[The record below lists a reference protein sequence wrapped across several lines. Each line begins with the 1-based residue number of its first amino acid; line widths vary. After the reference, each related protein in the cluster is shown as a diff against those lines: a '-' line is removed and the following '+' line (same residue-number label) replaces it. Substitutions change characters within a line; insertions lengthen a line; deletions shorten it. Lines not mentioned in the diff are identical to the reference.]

1 MRLFEAVVDFI
12 VSLIS
17 AFKTREI
24 AFASAFA
31 ILMLGCLVY
40 LAWIL
45 RPHIS
50 FVGAVRRASKLIKS
64 ARANTTWSAEDRLA
78 NVDNVLA
85 KNAVLGVAWTTY
97 RRGLRCNPRKDTEFV
112 NLVDPYA
119 WFALERLPGR
129 GYEKWATTMAGVSL
143 IVGLLF
149 TFVGLSAALFRVGDA
164 GADTA
169 QLRVAIADILQ
180 ISSAKFITS
189 MAGIVAYIAWALAAR
204 FHASAQSKVVLDFA
218 TEVQSLTAPC
228 TPEALLLD
236 QLEESREQTSRL
248 RTLADDMAVAFD
260 ASLTKVVGQ
269 RIDALPAAVGAA
281 LQPALESSV
290 QPVVD
295 AIQGMG
301 SSIGAGNHSALEGM
315 ISGLVSGVHDAT
327 GREMQALVEAM
338 QGAANELKTAKSG
351 IGASGTE
358 FSEMLARAAQ
368 GMEASSMRMVEAME
382 RRAGEIDARMHR
394 IDETLVAGASNFDAM
409 GATMSERMAQGLRSA
424 MEGIAT
430 AAQAGAATARE
441 QAQAGLAPVLSE
453 LTILMKEMRNSAEE
467 SGSALMAGGRSASQ
481 DLGAALGNASE
492 LLARAA
498 EGMNASAVR
507 MADAMEHRAAE
518 IDSRMQRIDQVLS
531 SGASRFDSMGATM
544 NEHMSAGLNNT
555 MQSIAAAAQ
564 AGAATAREQAQAGL
578 APVLNELKA
587 LMGEIRNSAD
597 ESRGVLVAGSQS
609 AARELG
615 AAMANVGGTLSGA
628 SSRASDVLVQSFQDA
643 TASMVAAVEN
653 AVGGYRAATDALATR
668 MTNVEQSFGVLERS
682 VRQSAEQLEGAGNNL
697 TAAGRTF
704 GTAAAQVERATAP
717 VLTTLTTVENASA
730 SARDA
735 LRLVLET
742 SSAVRDTAA
751 AMTASSRS
759 AIDAFQSYER
769 RFEGVDAS
777 LGQTVAKMRD
787 GVIELG
793 NHVTEVVKQY
803 DEHLARAVGQ
813 LRVGV
818 DELSEALEGVGDK
831 MAAAA

>member
-1 MRLFEAVVDFI
+1 MRLFEAVVNFI

-31 ILMLGCLVY
+31 ILILGCLVY
-40 LAWIL
+40 LAWVL
-45 RPHIS
+45 RPHIR
-50 FVGAVRRASKLIKS
+50 FVGAVRHASKLIRS
-64 ARANTTWSAEDRLA
+64 AGANTTWSAEDKLA

-85 KNAVLGVAWTTY
+85 KNAVLSAAWTTY
-97 RRGLRCNPRKDTEFV
+97 RRGLRRNPRKDTEFV

-143 IVGLLF
+143 TVGLLF

-189 MAGIVAYIAWALAAR
+189 MAGIVAYIGWALAAR

-218 TEVQSLTAPC
+218 TEVQSLTVPC

-236 QLEESREQTSRL
+236 QLEENREQTSRL
-248 RTLADDMAVAFD
+248 KTLADDMAIAFD

-269 RIDALPAAVGAA
+269 RIDVLPAAVGAA
-281 LQPALESSV
+281 LRPALESSV
-290 QPVVD
+290 QPVID

-301 SSIGAGNHSALEGM
+301 NSIGAGNHSALEGM
-315 ISGLVSGVHDAT
+315 ISGLVSGVQDAT

-338 QGAANELKTAKSG
+338 QGAADELKTAKSG

-358 FSEMLARAAQ
+358 FSELLTRAAQ
-368 GMEASSMRMVEAME
+368 GMEASSTRMAEAME

-409 GATMSERMAQGLRSA
+409 GATMSEHMAHGLRSA
-424 MEGIAT
+424 MEGIT
-430 AAQAGAATARE
+430 
-441 QAQAGLAPVLSE
+441 
-453 LTILMKEMRNSAEE
+453 
-467 SGSALMAGGRSASQ
+467 
-481 DLGAALGNASE
+481 
-492 LLARAA
+492 
-498 EGMNASAVR
+498 
-507 MADAMEHRAAE
+507 
-518 IDSRMQRIDQVLS
+518 
-531 SGASRFDSMGATM
+531 
-544 NEHMSAGLNNT
+544 
-555 MQSIAAAAQ
+555 AAAQ

-578 APVLNELKA
+578 APVLNELKV

-597 ESRGVLVAGSQS
+597 ESRGVLVAGGQS
-609 AARELG
+609 AARDLG
-615 AAMANVGGTLSGA
+615 AAMANAGDMLSGA

-653 AVGGYRAATDALATR
+653 AIVGYRTATDALATR
-668 MTNVEQSFGVLERS
+668 MANVEQSFSVLDRS
-682 VRQSAEQLEGAGNNL
+682 VRQSAGQLEGAGNNM

-717 VLTTLTTVENASA
+717 VLATLTTVESTSA

-759 AIDAFQSYER
+759 AIDAFQSYEQ
-769 RFEGVDAS
+769 RFAGVDAS

-787 GVIELG
+787 GVVELG
-793 NHVTEVVKQY
+793 NQVTEVVKYY
-803 DEHLARAVGQ
+803 DEHLARAVGH
-813 LRVGV
+813 LRAGAESIS
-818 DELSEALEGVGDK
+818 DALEEAGDK
-831 MAAAA
+831 LKKKAA